1 MIKFLTKFKEQ
12 SSMIHVSSKINPHK
26 HWMVLIKV
34 FFVIVFLLIV
44 FSLYL
49 LYQIKNEQ
57 IFQAKPVS
65 GGQSSLLKENLLKSV
80 TDSFNQKAKKEAELK
95 GNIQPYSDP
104 SL

>member
-1 MIKFLTKFKEQ
+1 MIKFLTKLKSQ
-12 SSMIHVSSKINPHK
+12 SNIIHVSTKIDPHK
-26 HWMVLIKV
+26 HWIVLLRVFSIIVLI
-34 FFVIVFLLIV
+34 LIV

-57 IFQAKPVS
+57 IFQFKPIS
-65 GGQSSLLKENLLKSV
+65 EGQSNLLNENLLKNV

-95 GNIQPYSDP
+95 GKVQSFTDP